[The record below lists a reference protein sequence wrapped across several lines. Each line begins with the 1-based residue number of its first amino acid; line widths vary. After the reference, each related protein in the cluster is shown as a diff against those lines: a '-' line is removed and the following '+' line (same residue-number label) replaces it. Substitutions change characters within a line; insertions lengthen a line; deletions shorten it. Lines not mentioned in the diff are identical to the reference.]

1 MTLRVEATV
10 VFESKVLRMIDAPI
24 DFFEETEPPRFL
36 RGQAL
41 PYPDLQRVWT
51 RVQLTEFAGHPEL
64 EMVILGPAGQVEATM
79 VMVDVQFTYV
89 SLTLHLKHAAPGG
102 TYRLL
107 LRLTRNHWLLDQREI
122 AFPLVFVDRDEAKAE
137 AEQLLWTERG
147 VALTPLPADETGD
160 SPQESSLPHDF
171 H

>member
-1 MTLRVEATV
+1 MMT
-10 VFESKVLRMIDAPI
+10 API
-24 DFFEETEPPRFL
+24 DLFEESEPPRFM

-64 EMVILGPAGQVEATM
+64 EMAIFGPDGREEAAM

-89 SLTLHLKHAAPGG
+89 SLTMHLKRSFPGE

-107 LRLTRNHWLLDQREI
+107 LSLTRDQLLLDQREI
-122 AFPLVFVDRDEAKAE
+122 SFDLVFVNRDEAKAE
-137 AEQLLWTERG
+137 AEQLLWPTRG
-147 VALTPLPADETGD
+147 VPVMPLPAADGDET
-160 SPQESSLPHDF
+160 PQRN
-171 H
+171 

>member
-1 MTLRVEATV
+1 MMTAL
-10 VFESKVLRMIDAPI
+10 I
-24 DFFEETEPPRFL
+24 DFLEESEPPRFV

-64 EMVILGPAGQVEATM
+64 ELVILGPDDLEEAAM

-89 SLTLHLKHAAPGG
+89 SLTMHLKHSLRGE

-107 LRLTRNHWLLDQREI
+107 LRLARDQTLVDQREI
-122 AFPLVFVDRDEAKAE
+122 SFVLVFVDRDKAKAE
-137 AEQLLWTERG
+137 AEQLLWSTRG
-147 VALTPLPADETGD
+147 VPIMPLPAEDGDEN
-160 SPQESSLPHDF
+160 LL
-171 H
+171 